1 MRHILPLTLIA
12 LAAPALAQTSSP
24 KTDMTALPYPAT
36 ERGDTVDEQ
45 FGVKVADPYRWLEN
59 DVRTDP
65 KVAAWVEAQNK
76 VTDAYL
82 ATLPGRDVFKDR
94 LKKLI
99 DYERFGQ
106 PERKGGRYFYLH
118 NSGLQNQAVL
128 FVRDGV
134 DGQGRVLIDPNGW
147 SKDGATALGE
157 WSPSEDGKKLV
168 YAIQDG
174 GTDWRTVKVLD
185 VDTGKVLDDDVEWV
199 KFSGLSWA
207 KDGSGFYYSR
217 FPAPPEGKK
226 FQSTNENQA
235 VYFHKLGTSQS
246 ADTLVYAT
254 SDHPKWGH
262 GAGVT
267 DDGKWLV
274 IYTTEG
280 TDNRNDVTVIDLTA
294 PNPVPRKLFTGMA
307 NMWGLIGNQGGN
319 FYWLTNKDAP
329 RNKVVMT
336 NLYARSAVPP
346 EVEIISQDKAVLDT
360 ASLIGG
366 KLIGEYMVDVK
377 SEVRRFTLD
386 GKADGKVTLPGI
398 GAAGGFGGEADN
410 PETFFTFTSY
420 TTPTTIY
427 RYDVATGKTSVWAQ
441 PKVAFDPA
449 GYEVSQVFY
458 PSKDKTTVPMF
469 IVRKKGVTG
478 PAPTLLY
485 AYGGFNISMTPAFS
499 ATRVAWL
506 EQGGVLA
513 VANIRG
519 GGEYGKAWHDAGRL
533 ANKQNVFDD
542 FIAAGEYLKA
552 KGYTGKDQL
561 AIQGGSNGGL
571 LIGAVVNQRPDLFAA
586 ALPQVGVMDML
597 RFDRFTAGRYW
608 VDDYGYPSKEADFKT
623 LYAYSPYH
631 NIRAGK
637 PYPAILAA
645 TADTDDRV
653 VPGHTF
659 KYTAMLQ
666 SMDLGPKP
674 HLVRIET
681 RAGHGSG
688 KPTDKIID
696 ETAIDWAFIAKWTG
710 LDVKP
715 ID

>member
-24 KTDMTALPYPAT
+24 KTDMTAITYPAT
-36 ERGDTVDEQ
+36 DRGDTVDDQ
-45 FGVKVADPYRWLEN
+45 FGVKVA
-59 DVRTDP
+59 
-65 KVAAWVEAQNK
+65 AWVESENK
-76 VTDAYL
+76 ITDAYL
-82 ATLPGRDVFKDR
+82 ATLPGRDMFKDR

-118 NSGLQNQAVL
+118 NTGLQNQAVL

-134 DGQGRVLIDPNGW
+134 DGQGRVLMDPNGW

-157 WSPSEDGKKLV
+157 WAPSEDGKKLV

-185 VDTGKVLDDDVEWV
+185 VDTGKVLDDDIEWV

-217 FPAPPEGKK
+217 FAAPPEGKK
-226 FQSTNENQA
+226 FQSTNENQT
-235 VYFHKLGTSQS
+235 VYFHKLGTPQS
-246 ADTLVYAT
+246 ADPLIYAT
-254 SDHPKWGH
+254 PDHPKWGH

-294 PNPVPRKLFTGMA
+294 PNPTPRKLFTGMA

-319 FYWLTNKDAP
+319 FFWLTNKDAP

-336 NLYARSAVPP
+336 NLYARSAEAPQ
-346 EVEIISQDKAVLDT
+346 VEIVPQDKAVLDT

-386 GKADGKVTLPGI
+386 GKPDGTVALPGI

-427 RYDVATGKTSVWAQ
+427 RYDVASGKASIWAQ

-449 GYEVSQVFY
+449 GYEVTQVFY

-469 IVRKKGVTG
+469 IVRKKGATG
-478 PAPTLLY
+478 PAPTL
-485 AYGGFNISMTPAFS
+485 
-499 ATRVAWL
+499 
-506 EQGGVLA
+506 
-513 VANIRG
+513 
-519 GGEYGKAWHDAGRL
+519 
-533 ANKQNVFDD
+533 
-542 FIAAGEYLKA
+542 
-552 KGYTGKDQL
+552 
-561 AIQGGSNGGL
+561 
-571 LIGAVVNQRPDLFAA
+571 
-586 ALPQVGVMDML
+586 
-597 RFDRFTAGRYW
+597 
-608 VDDYGYPSKEADFKT
+608 

-666 SMDLGPKP
+666 SIDLGPKP
-674 HLVRIET
+674 RLVRIET

-710 LDVKP
+710 LEVKP
-715 ID
+715 IN

>member
-24 KTDMTALPYPAT
+24 KTDMTALSYPAT
-36 ERGDTVDEQ
+36 ERGDTVDDQ

-65 KVAAWVEAQNK
+65 KVAAWVEAENK
-76 VTDAYL
+76 ITDAYL

-157 WSPSEDGKKLV
+157 WTPSEDGKKLV

-235 VYFHKLGTSQS
+235 VYFHKLGTPQS
-246 ADTLVYAT
+246 ADALVYAT
-254 SDHPKWGH
+254 PDHPKWGH

-294 PNPVPRKLFTGMA
+294 PNPTPRKLFTGLA

-336 NLYARSAVPP
+336 NLYVRSAVPP
-346 EVEIISQDKAVLDT
+346 EVEIIPQDKAVLDT

-386 GKADGKVTLPGI
+386 GKPDGKVTLPGI

-449 GYEVSQVFY
+449 AYEVSQVFY
-458 PSKDKTTVPMF
+458 PSKDKTIVPMF

-571 LIGAVVNQRPDLFAA
+571 LVGAVVNQRPDLFAA

-608 VDDYGYPSKEADFKT
+608 VDDYGYPAKQADFKT

-666 SMDLGPKP
+666 SVDLGPKP

>member
-1 MRHILPLTLIA
+1 MRPILPLALIA

-24 KTDMTALPYPAT
+24 KDMTTITYPAT

-65 KVAAWVEAQNK
+65 KVAAWVEAENK

-157 WSPSEDGKKLV
+157 WAPSEDGKKLV

-174 GTDWRTVKVLD
+174 GTDWRSVKVLD
-185 VDTGKVLDDDVEWV
+185 VDTGRVLDDNVEWV

-235 VYFHKLGTSQS
+235 VYFHKLGTPQS
-246 ADTLVYAT
+246 ADALVYAT
-254 SDHPKWGH
+254 PDHPKWGH
-262 GAGVT
+262 GASVT

-294 PNPVPRKLFTGMA
+294 PNPTPRKLFTGMA

-346 EVEIISQDKAVLDT
+346 EVEVVPQDKAVLDT

-377 SEVRRFTLD
+377 SEVRRFALNGKPD
-386 GKADGKVTLPGI
+386 GTVPLPGI

-427 RYDVATGKTSVWAQ
+427 RYDVATGKASVWAQ
-441 PKVAFDPA
+441 PQVAFDPA

-499 ATRVAWL
+499 AARVAWL

-561 AIQGGSNGGL
+561 AVQGGSNGGL

-637 PYPAILAA
+637 SYPAILAA

-674 HLVRIET
+674 RLVRIET

-696 ETAIDWAFIAKWTG
+696 ETAIDWAFIARWTG

-715 ID
+715 VD

>member
-24 KTDMTALPYPAT
+24 KTAMTTITYPAT

-59 DVRTDP
+59 DVRIDP
-65 KVAAWVEAQNK
+65 KVAAWVEAENK

-106 PERKGGRYFYLH
+106 PERKGGRYFYMH

-134 DGQGRVLIDPNGW
+134 DGQGRVLMDPNGW

-157 WSPSEDGKKLV
+157 WAPSEDGKKLV

-217 FPAPPEGKK
+217 FSAPPEGKK

-235 VYFHKLGTSQS
+235 VYFHKLGTPQS
-246 ADTLVYAT
+246 ADALIYAT
-254 SDHPKWGH
+254 PDHPKWGH
-262 GAGVT
+262 GASVT

-294 PNPVPRKLFTGMA
+294 PNPTPRKLFTGMA

-346 EVEIISQDKAVLDT
+346 EVEVVPQDKAVLDT

-386 GKADGKVTLPGI
+386 GKPDGKVALPGI

-469 IVRKKGVTG
+469 IVRKKGATG

-571 LIGAVVNQRPDLFAA
+571 LVGAVVNQRPDLFAA

-674 HLVRIET
+674 RLVRIET

-696 ETAIDWAFIAKWTG
+696 ETATDWAFIAKWTG

-715 ID
+715 IG

>member
-1 MRHILPLTLIA
+1 MRPIVPLTA
-12 LAAPALAQTSSP
+12 LAAVAAVSPALAQTSA
-24 KTDMTALPYPAT
+24 MTPIAYPAT
-36 ERGDTVDEQ
+36 ERDAIVDDQ

-65 KVAAWVEAQNK
+65 KVAAWVAAENS
-76 VTDAYL
+76 VTDAYV
-82 ATLPGRDVFKDR
+82 ATLPGRDVLKAR
-94 LKKLI
+94 LRQLI
-99 DYERFGQ
+99 DYERFGA
-106 PERKGGRYFYLH
+106 PTKRGNRYFYAH

-128 FVRDGV
+128 FVRDGL
-134 DGQGRVLIDPNGW
+134 DGPARVLIDPNTW
-147 SKDGATALGE
+147 AKDGATALGE
-157 WSPSEDGKKLV
+157 YDISEDGKRLA

-174 GTDWRTVKVLD
+174 GTDWRTVRVLD
-185 VDTGKVLDDDVEWV
+185 VDTGKTLDDTIEWV

-217 FPAPPEGKK
+217 FPAPPEGRK
-226 FQSTNENQA
+226 FQSLNENQA
-235 VYFHKLGTSQS
+235 VYFHRIGTPQS

-254 SDHPKWGH
+254 PDHPKWGH
-262 GAGVT
+262 GAVVT

-274 IYTTEG
+274 ISTTQG

-294 PNPVPRKLFTGMA
+294 PKPAPRTIFTGMT
-307 NMWGLIGNQGGN
+307 NMWSFIGNQGGN
-319 FYWLTNKDAP
+319 FYWLTNQGAP
-329 RNKVVMT
+329 RNKVVAT
-336 NLYARSAVPP
+336 NLFARSAIPPQVAVVP
-346 EVEIISQDKAVLDT
+346 EDKAVLDN
-360 ASLIGG
+360 AGLVGG
-366 KLIGEYMVDVK
+366 RLVAEYLVDVK

-386 GKADGKVTLPGI
+386 GKPDGVVALPGI
-398 GAAGGFGGEADN
+398 GSVSGFGGKLDDA
-410 PETFFTFTSY
+410 ETFYSFTSY
-420 TTPTTIY
+420 TTPATVY
-427 RYDVATGKTSVWAQ
+427 RYDVATGTSTVWAQ
-441 PKVAFDPA
+441 PKVAFDPSA
-449 GYEVSQVFY
+449 YAVAQVFY
-458 PSKDKTTVPMF
+458 TSKDGTRVPMF
-469 IVRKKGVTG
+469 VVRRKDVTG

-485 AYGGFNISMTPAFS
+485 AYGGFNISLTPGFS
-499 ATRVAWL
+499 ATRLAWL

-533 ANKQNVFDD
+533 ANKQNVFGD
-542 FIAAGEYLKA
+542 FIAAGAYLKA

-631 NIRAGK
+631 NIKTGK

-659 KYTAMLQ
+659 KYVAMLQ
-666 SMDLGPKP
+666 SLDLGPKP
-674 HLVRIET
+674 RLVRIET

-688 KPTDKIID
+688 KPTDKVID
-696 ETAIDWAFIAKWTG
+696 ETATDWAFIARWTG
-710 LDVKP
+710 LTIKP
-715 ID
+715 VR

>member
-1 MRHILPLTLIA
+1 MRHIVPLILIA
-12 LAAPALAQTSSP
+12 LAAPALAQTSTQ
-24 KTDMTALPYPAT
+24 KTTMSSITYPAT
-36 ERGDTVDEQ
+36 DRGDTVDEQ

-65 KVAAWVEAQNK
+65 KVAAWVEAENK

-157 WSPSEDGKKLV
+157 WAPSEDGKKLV

-235 VYFHKLGTSQS
+235 VYFHKLGTPQS
-246 ADTLVYAT
+246 ADALVYAT
-254 SDHPKWGH
+254 PDHPKWGH
-262 GAGVT
+262 GASVT

-294 PNPVPRKLFTGMA
+294 PNPTPRKLFTGMA

-346 EVEIISQDKAVLDT
+346 EVEIVPQDKAVLDT

-377 SEVRRFTLD
+377 SEVRRFTLE
-386 GKADGKVTLPGI
+386 GKPDGKVTLPGI

-427 RYDVATGKTSVWAQ
+427 RYDVATGHATVWAQ

-499 ATRVAWL
+499 AARVAWL

-571 LIGAVVNQRPDLFAA
+571 LVGAVVNQRPDLFAA

-631 NIRAGK
+631 NIRTGK

-674 HLVRIET
+674 RLVRIET

-696 ETAIDWAFIAKWTG
+696 ETATDWAFIARWTG

-715 ID
+715 VD